1 MEKKV
6 FELQKEIAKLQR
18 QLDSLQLKY
27 KEDYKFLLDLIKQLQ
42 VDTYEL
48 KKAIKK

>member
-18 QLDSLQLKY
+18 QLDSLQLKHN
-27 KEDYKFLLDLIKQLQ
+27 EDYKFLLDLIKQLQ
-42 VDTYEL
+42 VEVYE
-48 KKAIKK
+48 IKKIIKK